1 MHSRQL
7 TKLLLLA
14 AHIGFSVSFAIKL
27 PAVNDA
33 LIGTRSEASSA
44 CQFPG
49 LPDGTVFSSIDQSA
63 QVGFD
68 CCVEWRT
75 DDACDTA
82 WEIEEQE
89 SAQNAMGAQIKST
102 RRGGLSTGGWTAD
115 ALPGTTSVTKQVIS
129 PFDHVFVNAQSG
141 TAAGGKGAKEWFY
154 MVEGDAAYIKT
165 TLSYPT

>member
-1 MHSRQL
+1 MHSRQSMKFL
-7 TKLLLLA
+7 FLA
-14 AHIGFSVSFAIKL
+14 ALIGFSVSFAIKL
-27 PAVNDA
+27 PTVSDA
-33 LIGTRSEASSA
+33 SIRSRSQASSA

-68 CCVEWRT
+68 CCVGWRT

-82 WEIEEQE
+82 WQGKDQE
-89 SAQNAMGAQIKST
+89 DAENAMGAQIKST
-102 RRGGLSTGGWTAD
+102 RRGGLSTGLWSAD
-115 ALPGTTSVTKQVIS
+115 WLPGTTNFTKQVIS

-154 MVEGDAAYIKT
+154 MVEGDAAYIKAI
-165 TLSYPT
+165 SCPT